1 MKDIKTGKDKKA
13 SEMTTRE
20 LFRNL
25 FPAAARAEV
34 RREVSEKPKKTVV
47 KKLVIKADP
56 K

>member
-1 MKDIKTGKDKKA
+1 MKDIKTGEEKKA

-25 FPAAARAEV
+25 FPAAARAVV
-34 RREVSEKPKKTVV
+34 RREVSEDPKPAGKKS
-47 KKLVIKADP
+47 VIKPDR